1 MSERKNSSAP
11 TNTPTRRQWITGMA
25 VAFGGV
31 NLRPSEAWARV
42 EEEISHSAEAIH
54 QERVFKASRK
64 RIYEALT
71 DAKQFEKVVQ
81 LSAAMKSGM
90 APGAK
95 SAEISR
101 EAGGAFSLFG
111 GYVTGRQ
118 LELVPNE
125 RIVQAWRAGGW
136 DPGDYSIARFQL
148 VEQGTGTKIVLT
160 MLDFPRAMRNTLRRA
175 GRLIIGN
182 RWRNSWVRRGHRLRI
197 EPKFQGS
204 RCFGTSG
211 CVLPA
216 LERFFDRIH
225 KQRMATDDFGDFD
238 LAVGGDHDL
247 DLYDSGNAESP
258 GCFWIAG
265 RGI

>member
-1 MSERKNSSAP
+1 MNERKNSSAFM
-11 TNTPTRRQWITGMA
+11 NSPTRRQWIAGMA

-31 NLRPSEAWARV
+31 NLKPSEAWARV
-42 EEEISHSAEAIH
+42 EEEISYSAEAIH
-54 QERVFKASRK
+54 QEPVFKASRK
-64 RIYEALT
+64 RVYEALT

-148 VEQGTGTKIVLT
+148 VEQGTGTKIVF
-160 MLDFPRAMRNTLRRA
+160 DHAGFPRGDAEHLAEGWKINYWQPL
-175 GRLIIGN
+175 
-182 RWRNSWVRRGHRLRI
+182 
-197 EPKFQGS
+197 EKFLG
-204 RCFGTSG
+204 
-211 CVLPA
+211 
-216 LERFFDRIH
+216 
-225 KQRMATDDFGDFD
+225 
-238 LAVGGDHDL
+238 
-247 DLYDSGNAESP
+247 
-258 GCFWIAG
+258 
-265 RGI
+265 